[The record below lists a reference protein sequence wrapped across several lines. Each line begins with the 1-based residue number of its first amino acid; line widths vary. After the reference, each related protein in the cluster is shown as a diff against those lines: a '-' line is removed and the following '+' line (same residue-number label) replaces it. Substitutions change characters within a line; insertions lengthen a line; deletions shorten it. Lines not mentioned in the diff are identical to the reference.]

1 MHTTNFAQA
10 KGVIDMRAVI
20 DGLAA
25 KYAALGVA
33 QGANPESFLS
43 VFDAMQKAAKNGNH
57 KLFLETDLAFH
68 MAIVELANIKGL
80 VVVYKEI
87 RKYQIAFQKETI
99 QEFWPDLNVLFEG
112 HRQITD
118 AILDG
123 DPNAAED
130 FAKTHLEAI
139 WYRLAE
145 RNDVHVLPGEP
156 LDRACAYIA
165 FQYDQPIRLDMLA
178 KQIAKI
184 SPGHLARL
192 FRENKGLSFTDY
204 LRNIRLQKAAE
215 ALRNTKLLVSRVGKN
230 VGYLDSSRFAIHF
243 RRKFGMTPIAYRKT
257 HTPLDPKQASF
268 FKLRCNRA
276 DDFIGT

>member
-1 MHTTNFAQA
+1 MHTTTTFAQA

-25 KYAALGVA
+25 RYSALGVA
-33 QGANPESFLS
+33 QGADTEPFLN
-43 VFDAMQKAAKNGNH
+43 VFDAMQEAAKIGNH
-57 KLFLETDLAFH
+57 KLFLETDLSFH

-80 VVVYKEI
+80 VAVYKEI
-87 RKYQIAFQKETI
+87 RKYQIAFQRETL
-99 QEFWPDLNVLFEG
+99 QEYWPDLNVLFEG
-112 HRQITD
+112 HRQIAE

-123 DPNAAED
+123 DPNTAED
-130 FAKTHLEAI
+130 FARAHLDAI

-145 RNDVHVLPGEP
+145 RNAVHVLPGNP

-165 FQYDQPIRLDMLA
+165 FEYDQPIRLDMLA

-204 LRNIRLQKAAE
+204 LRDIRLQKAAY
-215 ALRNTKLLVSRVGKN
+215 ALRNTKLLVSRIGKN
-230 VGYLDSSRFAIHF
+230 VGYRDGSRFALHF
-243 RRKFGMTPIAYRKT
+243 RKKFGMTPIAYRKT
-257 HTPLDPKQASF
+257 HT
-268 FKLRCNRA
+268 
-276 DDFIGT
+276 